1 MLYASLRSLII
12 SLVRSFGDSE
22 VQKVHTGNSY
32 LRLGRCNLKYFLFT
46 FTSSTAQRWLQS
58 GLSLPSNSPFKCSKG
73 SPALSSA
80 TLVDRAGRQWSG
92 NLMTLKGALIRMTE
106 YWPNLPD
113 TKGVNCPVQF
123 TNAELEEFF
132 EKEEQLFQLNA
143 VVNLWREQIGGAS
156 EDGWI
161 SNENYESARQKV
173 VELMESLIAIAEGD
187 QEDIALLEKGWPFR
201 DQEGDN

>member
-1 MLYASLRSLII
+1 MEADELHRRRLLLHYYHLFNGGLNKAHLSALRDPLLYPR
-12 SLVRSFGDSE
+12 
-22 VQKVHTGNSY
+22 QH
-32 LRLGRCNLKYFLFT
+32 
-46 FTSSTAQRWLQS
+46 
-58 GLSLPSNSPFKCSKG
+58 
-73 SPALSSA
+73 
-80 TLVDRAGRQWSG
+80 LVDRAGRQWSG

-113 TKGVNCPVQF
+113 TKDVTCPVQF
-123 TNAELEEFF
+123 TNSELEEFF
-132 EKEEQLFQLNA
+132 EKEEQLFQLNP